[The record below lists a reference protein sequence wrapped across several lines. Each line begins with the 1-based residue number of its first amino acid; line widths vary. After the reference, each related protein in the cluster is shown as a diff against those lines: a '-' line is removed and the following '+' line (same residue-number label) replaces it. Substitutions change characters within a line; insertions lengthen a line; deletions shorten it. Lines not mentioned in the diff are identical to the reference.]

1 MVGMPLLTLRYGIPF
16 ALVVGGFVMLFV
28 VEGEIRWDGWAM
40 LVGSGLSVLLLN
52 WLFRLGVQG
61 DKERDKEE
69 AAREYL
75 GVHGRW
81 PDERADAADGVRCQC
96 SCLITK

>member
-1 MVGMPLLTLRYGIPF
+1 MVSGDGGDDHAGMPLLTLRYGIPF
-16 ALVVGGFVMLFV
+16 ALVVSGFVMLFT

-61 DKERDKEE
+61 DKERDKEA

-75 GVHGRW
+75 GAHGHW
-81 PDERADAADGVRCQC
+81 PNED
-96 SCLITK
+96 